1 MEPKALEMMIH
12 VTPKRLG
19 SEASVLADFK
29 LLWTPFRVEGCKLVQ
44 TPNGYTVY
52 MPDRSV
58 RITQAGMEA
67 VVAAAVDVFE
77 GAMAR

>member
-1 MEPKALEMMIH
+1 MDPKALEMSIH
-12 VTPKRLG
+12 VDPKNIGRDC
-19 SEASVLADFK
+19 SVLADFK
-29 LLWTPFRVEGCKLVQ
+29 LLWSPFRVEGCKLVQ

-58 RITQAGMEA
+58 RITQQGLEA
-67 VVAAAVDVFE
+67 VVAAAVEVFE